1 MDDPRGRARYGYERL
16 EMSGRVGSHD
26 CLESCMKDQSEGSR
40 DLVFMSGLVPNLVGD
55 FSPLWASPGHLI
67 CEMKELG

>member
-1 MDDPRGRARYGYERL
+1 
-16 EMSGRVGSHD
+16 
-26 CLESCMKDQSEGSR
+26 MKDQGEGSR